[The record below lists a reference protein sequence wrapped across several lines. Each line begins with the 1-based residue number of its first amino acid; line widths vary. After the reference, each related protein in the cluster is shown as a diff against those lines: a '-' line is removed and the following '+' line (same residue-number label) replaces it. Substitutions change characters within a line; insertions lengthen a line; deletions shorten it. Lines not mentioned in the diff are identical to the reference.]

1 MVETVVTECRRG
13 TYVSKESRSELEG
26 GQSAGGAD
34 VSEEPVCVEL
44 RDVLQVAEDD
54 GALATQRLRH
64 GVELDLRHVVVDDVV
79 ERDDVV
85 CLGLHQLVH
94 DQR

>member
-1 MVETVVTECRRG
+1 M
-13 TYVSKESRSELEG
+13 
-26 GQSAGGAD
+26 
-34 VSEEPVCVEL
+34 EL

-54 GALATQRLRH
+54 SALATQRLRH

-79 ERDDVV
+79 ERDHVV